1 MSEIDTKQEPYRL
14 NDAELDRLA
23 EKPVLGAEL
32 AADRLRWTEA
42 EITRLRAENAAL
54 RSDLIVAKAR
64 VAAMQRDLAG
74 KTRERDKARRESCV
88 LESML
93 RFSKTHPKET
103 VSKVVIL
110 RLAQEIAVEMEWDCF
125 PEKEER

>member
-42 EITRLRAENAAL
+42 EIDRLRA
-54 RSDLIVAKAR
+54 DLIAAQGYRAAAEEIAKRRGEMVDALT
-64 VAAMQRDLAG
+64 A
-74 KTRERDKARRESCV
+74 ERDEARREVC
-88 LESML
+88 EL
-93 RFSKTHPKET
+93 RAD
-103 VSKVVIL
+103 L
-110 RLAQEIAVEMEWDCF
+110 RSTRTSPEEIAEDRGWDCF
-125 PEKEER
+125 RAEADANNKAWRTSDGE